1 MNTKDELAIFDY
13 KVDKGIFL
21 GFFYTS
27 KAHTVFN
34 TRTLVVEGS
43 IHVKFNNGLTLD
55 KKLSDL
61 VNDSGQISSP
71 LHVVIYMRILQIE
84 ERFHQTV

>member
-61 VNDSGQISSP
+61 EDDFAYIQIGLCVSP
-71 LHVVIYMRILQIE
+71 K
-84 ERFHQTV
+84 ERKFKQSEKNPSLD

>member
-1 MNTKDELAIFDY
+1 LNTKDELAIFDY

-61 VNDSGQISSP
+61 EDDFANMKIGSFLP
-71 LHVVIYMRILQIE
+71 RK
-84 ERFHQTV
+84 ER